1 MSRPHARVS
10 LLAALTIACAS
21 ILGACTGGNS
31 GDEATPSSISV
42 PPTSEPLVT
51 PMTAPPGFTV
61 ADTRGARL
69 LPINALASPALP
81 PVPVYGGTA
90 TVAGTVTG
98 PDGPVPGATV
108 RIERFIGD
116 RSGMVTASTGADGRF
131 VVGSVYGGRYRVRA
145 WLQPSLAA
153 NGSSVDFV
161 ADERGAVAN
170 FDLTVARHD
179 ARALQAAL
187 DLTSISV
194 GGSARVRALFTQE
207 IVDENGIVVG
217 TGISGAKVTLSENA
231 GYLIDSASPNPG
243 STADSGIVSWKV
255 TCLKEG
261 TPTLTVTAQELSATV
276 KLPACAKASAP
287 DVPDFAVG
295 KTFKVPHEGVLPP
308 GTYTT
313 TNKGCATN
321 FEVFRNGAW
330 VSGSDTGD
338 TLKISEPG
346 RNFTAAEGSKP
357 CEYQRSA

>member
-10 LLAALTIACAS
+10 LLAAVMVACVAV
-21 ILGACTGGNS
+21 LGACSEGNR
-31 GDEATPSSISV
+31 GDDATPSSLSV

-69 LPINALASPALP
+69 LPVNGIAGPALA

-98 PDGPVPGATV
+98 PDGPVAGATV
-108 RIERFIGD
+108 RVERFVGD
-116 RSGMVTASTGADGRF
+116 RSGSVTVSAGADGRF
-131 VVGSVYGGRYRVRA
+131 VVGSVHGGRYRVRA
-145 WLQPSLAA
+145 WLQPSLASD
-153 NGSSVDFV
+153 GSSVAFL
-161 ADERGAVAN
+161 ADEQGAVAN

-179 ARALQAAL
+179 GRNLQAAL

-194 GGSARVRALFTQE
+194 GGSARVRALFTKE
-207 IVDENGIVVG
+207 TVDDNGIVVG

-231 GYLIDSASPNPG
+231 GYLVDPGSPNPG
-243 STADSGIVSWKV
+243 TTADSGLVSWKV
-255 TCLKEG
+255 TCQKEG
-261 TPTLTVTAQELSATV
+261 SPTLTVTAQDLTATV

-346 RNFTAAEGSKP
+346 RNFTAADGSKP